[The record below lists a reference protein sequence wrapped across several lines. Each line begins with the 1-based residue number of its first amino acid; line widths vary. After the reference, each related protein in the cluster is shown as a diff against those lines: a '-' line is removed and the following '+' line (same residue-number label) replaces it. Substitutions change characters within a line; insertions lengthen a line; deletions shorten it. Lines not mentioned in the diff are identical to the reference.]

1 MDTCHRKT
9 MLYAFFLE
17 ISKNVLDDIVHRRQK
32 LPRNSRDMYLYLQD
46 RFSNYDQG
54 GYTEKINN
62 CGFLL
67 DYQKRKLLPENG
79 MIDLE
84 GLDFTM
90 YMNISKLLGGNINPE
105 LIDYMK
111 NLRNCLCHVSF
122 SSIQQ
127 GMSQKSFRDELDM
140 MEEDFKYYGVNVPLV
155 DTCKAYILRRI

>member
-1 MDTCHRKT
+1 
-9 MLYAFFLE
+9 
-17 ISKNVLDDIVHRRQK
+17 
-32 LPRNSRDMYLYLQD
+32 
-46 RFSNYDQG
+46 
-54 GYTEKINN
+54 
-62 CGFLL
+62 
-67 DYQKRKLLPENG
+67 